1 MFTLDPR
8 LQQDTLHLGDFPL
21 CSLLLM
27 NDSQYPWFILVP
39 RREDVTEVFQ
49 LADAEE
55 RQLWQEASLL
65 AERLK
70 DSFKADKMNIAT
82 LGNVVSQLHVHV
94 IARSRKDVAWPAPV
108 WGHKPAV
115 PYSEEQLAALRDKL
129 SMVLASLDFSW
140 VETPA

>member
-39 RREDVTEVFQ
+39 RREDVSEVFQ

-108 WGHKPAV
+108 WGRHPAV
-115 PYSEEQLAALRDKL
+115 PYTEEQLAALREKL
-129 SMVLASLDFSW
+129 AMVLASLDFSW
-140 VETPA
+140 AVPA